1 MKAAEFYRILAES
14 LDITID
20 DSGGL
25 STPKYVGN
33 QPLMVETDGVKKR
46 LFMPTTEVLRDYD
59 KDRQVMFHPLSE
71 FITIGE
77 SEVFKVLKLSVR
89 LALITRISALAE
101 AMAIIGTDT
110 SLHSRMNPSQI
121 RFLESVAGIDDKS
134 VAKFRDVLGESVT
147 EDPTKTLVS
156 IFMTR
161 DDTLGDTKY
170 PRVCNITFPLMG
182 ILATA
187 HDTTDGSRKVFN
199 VDARKKT
206 PDDVKIWMGL
216 LNYILP
222 DIETK
227 GHYSRGSDHYAPYL
241 ASLLESYYAIQSQ
254 LNLVISEFNSFL
266 TTTDSVKLVDLKWY
280 GVLKTGTVI
289 NDLPNFNG
297 NKGGMI
303 EANKPSIPAPLHDS
317 RVGPAGGGIDD
328 LVRDIL
334 PPISTNLHQPLIDDS
349 EDGGISVAEWRRMN
363 QRTNTQPQPGYG
375 GHYQQPHYRINQQD
389 PRYDN
394 RQHPHGGQR
403 LDYRTLI

>member
-1 MKAAEFYRILAES
+1 MKAVEFYRILAES

-20 DSGGL
+20 DTGGL
-25 STPKYVGN
+25 STPKYTGTL
-33 QPLMVETDGVKKR
+33 PLMVDIEGTKKR
-46 LFMPTTEVLRDYD
+46 LFLPTDTVLRDYD

-77 SEVFKVLKLSVR
+77 SDVFKILKMSVR

-110 SLHSRMNPSQI
+110 NLHGRMTPSQI

-134 VAKFRDVLGESVT
+134 VVKFRDVLGNAVSD
-147 EDPTKTLVS
+147 DPTKTLVS

-170 PRVCNITFPLMG
+170 PRICNVAFPLMG
-182 ILATA
+182 ILEGALDSTE
-187 HDTTDGSRKVFN
+187 SPRKVFN

-206 PDDVKIWMGL
+206 PDDVKIWSGL
-216 LNYILP
+216 LSYILP
-222 DIETK
+222 DIGTK

-241 ASLLESYYAIQSQ
+241 AALLESYHAIQSQ
-254 LNLVISEFNSFL
+254 LNLVVGEFSSFL
-266 TTTDSVKLVDLKWY
+266 TMTDTVKLVDLKWY
-280 GVLKTGTVI
+280 GVFKTGAVI

-303 EANKPSIPAPLHDS
+303 EAAKPAIPAPLHDS
-317 RVGPAGGGIDD
+317 RMTPAGGGIDD

-334 PPISTNLHQPLIDDS
+334 PTPRDYPPE
-349 EDGGISVAEWRRMN
+349 EDTSGAISVEEWRRRSQQQQGHYPN
-363 QRTNTQPQPGYG
+363 HTPHHQPVGR
-375 GHYQQPHYRINQQD
+375 YQQPARHD
-389 PRYDN
+389 PRYP
-394 RQHPHGGQR
+394 QHQPR
-403 LDYRTLI
+403 SYLDLI